1 MTPAPPPPPSLDW
14 ATAPSSFSSG
24 SSSPS
29 GLASSGVGAWAVYAY
44 RPWSTA
50 RFRRCSSMTASVSS
64 EYVRLRRLAPS
75 ASLGE
80 RNARSGAGG
89 VGSVVGGSGK
99 DSAGEDIFPFAS
111 RSFAPALSTA
121 VTCTAGGTC
130 DGTGL
135 RRAIAVPPPMPG
147 VVVLTPTTAPVPPVR
162 EKELPGGPCA
172 RASCDQPAAGVG
184 FLPPTDASMPVE
196 DIVGGDIGEP
206 VAADKPNDVGGVL
219 ASLEESSWH
228 DRTARGCGCSK
239 DLFDSM
245 RDWSRAS
252 SVEVVYTVY
261 TWRGRR
267 VSVYG
272 DFSQNPTTYYQVHQ
286 QKSSLALLS

>member
-1 MTPAPPPPPSLDW
+1 MTPAPPPLPSFDW
-14 ATAPSSFSSG
+14 AAAPSSFSSS

-29 GLASSGVGAWAVYAY
+29 GLASAGVGASAVYTY

-80 RNARSGAGG
+80 RNAPSGAGG
-89 VGSVVGGSGK
+89 VGSAVGGSGK
-99 DSAGEDIFPFAS
+99 GSAGEDIFPFAS
-111 RSFAPALSTA
+111 RSFAPTLSTA
-121 VTCTAGGTC
+121 VTSTAGGTC

-162 EKELPGGPCA
+162 EEGLPGGPCV
-172 RASCDQPAAGVG
+172 RASCDRPATGVG
-184 FLPPTDASMPVE
+184 FLPPIDASTPAE
-196 DIVGGDIGEP
+196 DIMGGDIGEP
-206 VAADKPNDVGGVL
+206 VAADKPNDMSGVL
-219 ASLEESSWH
+219 ASLEERSWR

-272 DFSQNPTTYYQVHQ
+272 DFSQNLTTYYQVHQ
-286 QKSSLALLS
+286 QRRSLALLI